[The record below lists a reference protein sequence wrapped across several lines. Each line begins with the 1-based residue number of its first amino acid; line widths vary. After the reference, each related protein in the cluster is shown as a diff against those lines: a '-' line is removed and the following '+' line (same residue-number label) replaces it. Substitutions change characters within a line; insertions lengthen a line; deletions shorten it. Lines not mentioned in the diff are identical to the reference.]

1 MRPRRDITG
10 NYMRLRMEFIKEY
23 LSEGY
28 GIRTAIRFADED
40 LRYVAHLG
48 EDAIALFLE
57 APMPEA
63 AA

>member
-23 LSEGY
+23 LSDGC
-28 GIRTAIRFADED
+28 GIRTAIMFADED

-57 APMPEA
+57 TPMSAVA
-63 AA
+63 A